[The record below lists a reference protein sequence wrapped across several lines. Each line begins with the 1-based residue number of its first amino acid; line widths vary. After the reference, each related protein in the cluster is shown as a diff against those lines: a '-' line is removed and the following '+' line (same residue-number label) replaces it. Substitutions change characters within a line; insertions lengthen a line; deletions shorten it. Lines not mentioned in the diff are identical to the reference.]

1 MRIYRAAATRGVLG
15 LRVALMP
22 LSNHLDDFEAV
33 GIAPPFGDDHLRI
46 AAMKLYADGTLI
58 GGTAWFS
65 QPYGPHGEF
74 TGSTYWQPEQLTEL
88 VVRAHRNG
96 WQVGIHTQG
105 DAAIAMSLDAIEAA
119 MRAAPRAD
127 TRHRIEHCGYPTP
140 DQVGRMVRLG
150 VIPVNQPN
158 FLVDSGDDFIRHLGE
173 RAHRLQPMRE
183 ELDAGIRPVLSSD
196 AFVSSLRPLD
206 TICAAMIRRTRSG
219 VPIGEDHRLTL
230 DEALRAH
237 TIDAAVAIG
246 MEDRIGSLQPGK
258 LADVTI
264 VDGDLETTAPER
276 IASLETWLTIL
287 DGEIAWSAPTA
298 PLPRS
303 QNL

>member
-1 MRIYRAAATRGVLG
+1 
-15 LRVALMP
+15 MP
-22 LSNHLDDFEAV
+22 LSNHLEDFEAV

-46 AAMKLYADGTLI
+46 VAMKLYADGTLI

-65 QPYGPHGEF
+65 QPYGTHGEF
-74 TGSTYWQPEQLTEL
+74 TGSTYWQPEQLKDL
-88 VVRAHRNG
+88 VVRAHGNG

-119 MRAAPRAD
+119 MRAAPRVD
-127 TRHRIEHCGYPTP
+127 NRHRIEHCGYPTP
-140 DQVGRMVRLG
+140 DQIGRMARLG

-158 FLVDSGDDFIRHLGE
+158 FLVDSGDDFIRHLGQ
-173 RAHRLQPMRE
+173 RAHRLQPIRE

-206 TICAAMIRRTRSG
+206 TISAAMTRRTCSG
-219 VPIGEDHRLTL
+219 APISEDHRMTL

-258 LADVTI
+258 LADVAI
-264 VDGDLETTAPER
+264 IDGDLHSTPPER
-276 IASLETWLTIL
+276 MASLGTWMTIL
-287 DGEIAWSAPTA
+287 DGEVAWSADELAA
-298 PLPRS
+298 P
-303 QNL
+303 